1 MAESTP
7 QVLERWAA
15 AAAAMALVA
24 GCTQWGW
31 RVAGAYVSPA
41 DPLVWGAAVLAVA
54 SAWRARVRAATWV
67 PPMAAWIL
75 VASAASGVLR
85 AASRVDAAKEAFQWA
100 EYFLAG
106 YAAFAL
112 AVRDATWRRRFVAL
126 FLVISGVMVAWAAVQ
141 YADRGRAFFHVQA
154 AFGNRNVFGGFVA
167 LSVPLA
173 VSLAASPRV
182 AWLWRCALTL
192 LALAG
197 LAVTGS
203 GGSLI
208 GLACGLGLLAA
219 WRGRLA
225 FLAYVAAL
233 ALAAGWLLP
242 ALPRGNLKAAV
253 ESIALFDAE
262 GLATPRCTEWQ
273 AALNLWAE
281 RPVLGAGAGSYQ
293 ANVGACYGYIPRE
306 NRNVTEPDSHNLY
319 LVMAATTGVVGLA
332 ALAGLLLAGGIG
344 AARAMGGAEGVDR
357 AVAAGVAASLLA
369 FAVSAVWA
377 GLLVRGLGVPLAFLL
392 ALGAGGGTR
401 AGRAS
406 ACGVPGNERS
416 A

>member
-7 QVLERWAA
+7 KALERWAA
-15 AAAAMALVA
+15 VAAALALVA

-31 RVAGAYVSPA
+31 RVAGAYISPA
-41 DPLVWGAAVLAVA
+41 DPLVWAAAALAVA
-54 SAWRARVRAATWV
+54 GSWRSRVRADSWM

-75 VASAASGVLR
+75 VAAAASGALR
-85 AASRVDAAKEAFQWA
+85 AESRADAAKEAFQWA

-112 AVRDATWRRRFVAL
+112 AVRDATWRRRFVGL
-126 FLVISGVMVAWAAVQ
+126 FLVISGVMVACAAAQ

-154 AFGNRNVFGGFVA
+154 AFGNRNVLGGFVA

-173 VSLAASPRV
+173 ASLAASPGV
-182 AWLWRCALTL
+182 AWLWRGALAL
-192 LALAG
+192 LAIMG
-197 LAVTGS
+197 IAVTGS

-225 FLAYVAAL
+225 FLAFVVGMAL
-233 ALAAGWLLP
+233 AVGWVLP
-242 ALPRGNLKAAV
+242 TMPRGNLKAAV
-253 ESIALFDAE
+253 ESVALFDAE
-262 GLATPRCTEWQ
+262 GNATPRCTEWQ
-273 AALNLWAE
+273 AAMNLWAE
-281 RPVLGAGAGSYQ
+281 RPVLGSGAGSYQ
-293 ANVGACYGYIPRE
+293 ASVGACYGYIPRE

-332 ALAGLLLAGGIG
+332 AFVGLLFAGGMG
-344 AARAMGGAEGVDR
+344 AARTMARADGFDQ
-357 AVAAGVAASLLA
+357 AVAAGVVASLLA
-369 FAVSAVWA
+369 FAVTAVWA

-392 ALGAGGGTR
+392 ALGAGGGAR
-401 AGRAS
+401 AGGAC
-406 ACGVPGNERS
+406 ACGAPVNERS